1 MKLIITILLIMGA
14 LILADQRIFAEQD
27 SIDYVQRTLDNI
39 IEKLSYTL
47 NTNKQLMQENT
58 QLKEK
63 IEELTKNKQAL
74 ETNLGAFKN
83 EGLSLDKLQA
93 TLKDYQEK
101 ITQSETKIKEL
112 EQLKSSLGEKAGEY
126 QERAMQGESKIV
138 ELTNARGA
146 LEEKVKATN
155 ELQGKLDSYQV
166 INSQLQ
172 ETLKEYQ
179 GKIIQSDNRVKE
191 LEQQLEGVQKEKEKL
206 GELESSLEQRLQ
218 DHQVRLTQS
227 ETKIQKLE
235 QLLKDK
241 DKEKEELK
249 TYKEKELL
257 ELKNSLASQEK
268 LLVNYKPNLE
278 QADEKINTLIKQIE
292 AQKKK
297 MFEAF
302 YAAGK
307 AYTQIKRYKEAIESF
322 QECLEINPDSAGVHY
337 NLGILYQYEYGD
349 RVGAISHLKRYLE
362 LNPKAKDRKE
372 VEFLLSLLEK

>member
-1 MKLIITILLIMGA
+1 MKLIITVLFIMGA
-14 LILADQRIFAEQD
+14 LIFADQRIFAEGD

-47 NTNKQLMQENT
+47 NTNKQLTEENT

-63 IEELTKNKQAL
+63 IEELSKSKQAL
-74 ETNLGAFKN
+74 EANIGAFKE
-83 EGLSLDKLQA
+83 EGLSLEKLQE

-101 ITQSETKIKEL
+101 ISQSETKIKEL

-126 QERAMQGESKIV
+126 QERAIQGENKIV
-138 ELTNARGA
+138 ELTNARQA
-146 LEEKVKATN
+146 LEERVKATN
-155 ELQGKLDSYQV
+155 ELQGKLNSYQV

-179 GKIIQSDNRVKE
+179 AKVIQSDSRVKE
-191 LEQQLEGVQKEKEKL
+191 LEQ
-206 GELESSLEQRLQ
+206 S
-218 DHQVRLTQS
+218 
-227 ETKIQKLE
+227 
-235 QLLKDK
+235 LKDK
-241 DKEKEELK
+241 DKEKEKEKEELK
-249 TYKEKELL
+249 GYKEKELSD
-257 ELKNSLASQEK
+257 LKNSLASQEK
-268 LLVNYKPNLE
+268 LLVNYKTDLG
-278 QADEKINTLIKQIE
+278 QADEKINVLIRQIE

-302 YAAGK
+302 YGAGK
-307 AYTQIKRYKEAIESF
+307 AYTQFKRYKEAIESF

-349 RVGAISHLKRYLE
+349 RMGAISHLKRYLE

-372 VEFLLSLLEK
+372 VEFLLDLLEK

>member
-1 MKLIITILLIMGA
+1 MKLIITVLLIMGA
-14 LILADQRIFAEQD
+14 LILADQRIFAQGD

-47 NTNKQLMQENT
+47 NTNKQLKQENT

-63 IEELTKNKQAL
+63 IEELTKNRQAA
-74 ETNLGAFKN
+74 EANLGANKN
-83 EGLSLDKLQA
+83 EGLSLEKLQE

-101 ITQSETKIKEL
+101 IAQSETKIKEL

-126 QERAMQGESKIV
+126 QERAIQGESKIT
-138 ELTNARGA
+138 ELTNARQT
-146 LEEKVKATN
+146 LEERVKATN
-155 ELQGKLDSYQV
+155 ELQGKLDSEQV

-179 GKIIQSDNRVKE
+179 AKVIQSESRVKE
-191 LEQQLEGVQKEKEKL
+191 LEQQLEGIQKEKEKL
-206 GELESSLEQRLQ
+206 GESESSLEQKLQ

-235 QLLKDK
+235 QSLKDK

-249 TYKEKELL
+249 GYKT
-257 ELKNSLASQEK
+257 S
-268 LLVNYKPNLE
+268 LE
-278 QADEKINTLIKQIE
+278 QADEKINALIRQIE

-302 YAAGK
+302 YGAGK
-307 AYTQIKRYKEAIESF
+307 AYTVIKRYKEAIESF

-349 RVGAISHLKRYLE
+349 RIGAISHLKKYLE

-372 VEFLLSLLEK
+372 VEFLIGLLEK